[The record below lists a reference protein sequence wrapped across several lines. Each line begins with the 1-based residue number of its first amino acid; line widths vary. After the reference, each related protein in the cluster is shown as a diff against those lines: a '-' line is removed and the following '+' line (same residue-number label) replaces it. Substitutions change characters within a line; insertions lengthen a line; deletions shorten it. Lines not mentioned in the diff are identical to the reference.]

1 MGSAP
6 LSVPRSRLE
15 QRIVL
20 IVRGRHNLPLAGPRP
35 MTNPVQTENGGGSVW
50 QAASI
55 SGLGS
60 HWKMVMGKW
69 FALVNCPFFPEI
81 LYSIFTCLKSLPSFP
96 RIPRL
101 LGHLPSKVSL
111 GPLSPEL
118 PLCSS
123 AAGRQP
129 FSPLDNVY
137 VG

>member
-35 MTNPVQTENGGGSVW
+35 MTNPVQAENGGGSVW
-50 QAASI
+50 QAACI

-69 FALVNCPFFPEI
+69 FALVKTVPSSLRFSTAFSLASRACLLFPEFPACWDTSRVRHR
-81 LYSIFTCLKSLPSFP
+81 LVHFHPSFLCVHP
-96 RIPRL
+96 
-101 LGHLPSKVSL
+101 
-111 GPLSPEL
+111 PLVANRSPH
-118 PLCSS
+118 
-123 AAGRQP
+123 
-129 FSPLDNVY
+129 
-137 VG
+137 